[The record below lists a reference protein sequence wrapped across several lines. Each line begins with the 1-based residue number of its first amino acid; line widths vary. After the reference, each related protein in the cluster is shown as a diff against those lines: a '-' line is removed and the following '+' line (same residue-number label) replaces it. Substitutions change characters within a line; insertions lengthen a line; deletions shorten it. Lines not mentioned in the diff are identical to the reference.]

1 MSSYVWSLQRLIVIF
16 LGVAMTMASG
26 WTGSDGPAAAQDGQN
41 RERASVTFTAL
52 NDSGLSGTAELSARR
67 QGTEVSMQINGVVG
81 VHPTHIH
88 TGTCDDLDPN
98 PKYPL
103 NNVEL
108 NTTDLVGLSDSVV
121 DVPLDELLST
131 PHLILIHKS
140 AEELNTYYACGNIVA
155 DMTADVAEDTGTG
168 GATTNEASTPTAGD
182 EAGAGSAGDSESHAM
197 GNMGS
202 GPASGASGALGL
214 AGGVGLVAVA
224 FALMAVTLRRRELR
238 G

>member
-1 MSSYVWSLQRLIVIF
+1 MASYVWAMQRLIGMF

-26 WTGSDGPAAAQDGQN
+26 WAGFENPAAAQDGQN
-41 RERASVTFTAL
+41 RDRASVTFTEL
-52 NDSGLSGTAELSARR
+52 NDSGLTGTAELTARR
-67 QGTEVSMQINGVVG
+67 QGTEVSMQIDGVVG
-81 VHPTHIH
+81 EHPTHIH
-88 TGTCDDLDPN
+88 TGTCADLDPD

-108 NTTDLVGLSDSVV
+108 NTTELVGTSDSVV
-121 DVPLDELLST
+121 DVPLDELLAN
-131 PHLILIHKS
+131 PHLILIHRS
-140 AEELNTYYACGNIVA
+140 AEELDVYYACGDIVA
-155 DMTADVAEDTGTG
+155 DMTTDIAEASGTG
-168 GATTNEASTPTAGD
+168 GATTNEDGTPT
-182 EAGAGSAGDSESHAM
+182 AGDSESHAM

-202 GPASGASGALGL
+202 GPVSVASGALGL

>member
-1 MSSYVWSLQRLIVIF
+1 
-16 LGVAMTMASG
+16 
-26 WTGSDGPAAAQDGQN
+26 
-41 RERASVTFTAL
+41 
-52 NDSGLSGTAELSARR
+52 
-67 QGTEVSMQINGVVG
+67 MQINGVVG
-81 VHPTHIH
+81 ENPTHIH
-88 TGTCDDLDPN
+88 TGTCEDLDPN

-103 NNVEL
+103 NDVEL
-108 NTTDLVGLSDSVV
+108 NTTELVGLSDTVV

-155 DMTADVAEDTGTG
+155 GMTADAAEDSG
-168 GATTNEASTPTAGD
+168 GGGVTTD
-182 EAGAGSAGDSESHAM
+182 EAGARTAGESESHAM

-202 GPASGASGALGL
+202 GPVSGASGALGL

-224 FALMAVTLRRRELR
+224 FALMAVTLRRRQLR

>member
-1 MSSYVWSLQRLIVIF
+1 MASEVWALQRLLAMF
-16 LGVAMTMASG
+16 LGVAMTMGSG
-26 WTGSDGPAAAQDGQN
+26 WAGFGNPAAAQDGQN
-41 RERASVTFTAL
+41 RDRASVTFTEL
-52 NDSGLSGTAELSARR
+52 NDSGLSGMAELTARR
-67 QGTEVSMQINGVVG
+67 QRTEVSMQINGVVG
-81 VHPTHIH
+81 ENPTHIH

-108 NTTDLVGLSDSVV
+108 NTTELVGTSDSVV
-121 DVPLDELLST
+121 DVPLDELLAN

-155 DMTADVAEDTGTG
+155 DTAGTNVTEEASVTGG
-168 GATTNEASTPTAGD
+168 GATDEAAARTAGR
-182 EAGAGSAGDSESHAM
+182 SESHAM

-202 GPASGASGALGL
+202 GPMSGAFSAFGL
-214 AGGVGLVAVA
+214 AGGLGLVAVA

>member
-1 MSSYVWSLQRLIVIF
+1 MTKHVRVLRRLIVVF
-16 LGVAMTMASG
+16 LAVAMAVAG
-26 WTGSDGPAAAQDGQN
+26 GGAGFGDPAAAQEEQN
-41 RERASVTFTAL
+41 GDRASVTFTEL
-52 NDSGLSGTAELSARR
+52 NDSGLSGTAELTARR
-67 QGTEVSMQINGVVG
+67 QRTEVSMRINGVVG
-81 VHPTHIH
+81 ENPTHIH

-108 NTTDLVGLSDSVV
+108 NTTELVGTSDSEV
-121 DVPLDELLST
+121 DVSLDELLAT

-155 DMTADVAEDTGTG
+155 DTAEANAAEEDSGTG
-168 GATTNEASTPTAGD
+168 GGTTD
-182 EAGAGSAGDSESHAM
+182 EAAASSSGRSESHAM

-202 GPASGASGALGL
+202 GPASGAFSTFGL
-214 AGGVGLVAVA
+214 AGGIGLVAVA

>member
-1 MSSYVWSLQRLIVIF
+1 MVNHVWALQRLIVAF
-16 LGVAMTMASG
+16 LAVAMTMAVGLASF
-26 WTGSDGPAAAQDGQN
+26 GSPAAAQDEQD
-41 RERASVTFTAL
+41 RARASVTFTEL
-52 NDSGLSGTAELSARR
+52 NDSGLSGTAELTARGKR
-67 QGTEVSMQINGVVG
+67 TEVSMRINGVVG
-81 VHPTHIH
+81 VNPTHIH

-98 PKYPL
+98 PQYPL

-108 NTTDLVGLSDSVV
+108 NTTELVGASDTVV

-155 DMTADVAEDTGTG
+155 NTTADVAENSGVGGGT
-168 GATTNEASTPTAGD
+168 TD
-182 EAGAGSAGDSESHAM
+182 EAGAGKAGDSEDRAL

-202 GPASGASGALGL
+202 GSGGGASDALGL
-214 AGGVGLVAVA
+214 AGGLGLLAVA
-224 FALMAVTLRRRELR
+224 FAFAAATLRRRESR

>member
-1 MSSYVWSLQRLIVIF
+1 MISRVRALQRLLAVF
-16 LGVAMTMASG
+16 LGVAMTMATAG
-26 WTGSDGPAAAQDGQN
+26 VGIENPAAAQEGQHSD
-41 RERASVTFTAL
+41 RASVTFTEL
-52 NDSGLSGTAELSARR
+52 NDSGLSGTAELAARGKR
-67 QGTEVSMQINGVVG
+67 TEVSMRINGVVG
-81 VHPTHIH
+81 ENPTHIH

-98 PKYPL
+98 PQYPL

-108 NTTDLVGLSDSVV
+108 NTTELVGTSDTVV

-140 AEELNTYYACGNIVA
+140 SEELNTYYACGNIVA
-155 DMTADVAEDTGTG
+155 DTTVEAAENSGPG
-168 GATTNEASTPTAGD
+168 GVTTD
-182 EAGAGSAGDSESHAM
+182 EAGAGTPGNSESLAM

-224 FALMAVTLRRRELR
+224 FALMAVTLRRKELR